1 MGKTLYQKVYDSHIV
16 FQKEGELPTI
26 YIDRHLVHEVTSP
39 QAFSGLE
46 VAGRKLRR
54 PDLTLATMDHD
65 ISTKEA
71 SIEACSPMAKEQ
83 VTTLMANADKFG
95 VTLFGLG
102 HPNQGIVHIVGPQV
116 GFTLPGTTLVCG
128 DSHTATHGAF
138 GALAFGIG
146 TSEVE
151 HVMATQTL
159 KQGRLKT
166 MKIECTGK
174 LQKGV
179 YAKDL
184 ILAIIG
190 KLTTAGGTGYCVEF
204 CGEAVRALSMEGR
217 MTLSNMAIEFGATAG
232 MIAPDET
239 TFEYIKGRLYAP
251 KGEDFDKAVEY
262 WKTLKSDDD
271 AVFDKVVTI
280 DAAALEP
287 QVTWGTN
294 PGQECAVTGTVPSP
308 DDFADPVVKKSCA
321 DALAYIDLKPGQ
333 KLTDAKVDYVF
344 IGSCTNGR
352 IEDFRAAAEVIKGR
366 KVAEGVTA
374 LAVPGSMWVKAQAE
388 KEGLDKIFKDAGFE
402 WRLPGCSM
410 CLAMNDDRAPAG
422 KRVASTSNRN
432 FVGRQGKGSRTHLM
446 SPASAAACAVT
457 GHITDVR
464 EFLK

>member
-204 CGEAVRALSMEGR
+204 CGEAVRSLSMEGR

-251 KGEDFDKAVEY
+251 KGVEY

-280 DAAALEP
+280 DAASLEP

-366 KVAEGVTA
+366 KVAPGVTA

-388 KEGLDKIFKDAGFE
+388 KEGLDKIFKEAGFE

-446 SPASAAACAVT
+446 SPATAAACALT